1 MASIISGMAPPSL
14 ARTTAAVSAENAD
27 PEIGPEMGPEMGR
40 ASGRETSA
48 SSRTL
53 NHRPDASSA
62 PRHDRALRYQ

>member
-14 ARTTAAVSAENAD
+14 ARITAAVSAENAD
-27 PEIGPEMGPEMGR
+27 P

-53 NHRPDASSA
+53 IHRPDASSA
-62 PRHDRALRYQ
+62 PRHDRPLRYQ

>member
-14 ARTTAAVSAENAD
+14 ARITAAVSAENA
-27 PEIGPEMGPEMGR
+27 GPEMGPEMGR

-62 PRHDRALRYQ
+62 RDTIDPYVTSK